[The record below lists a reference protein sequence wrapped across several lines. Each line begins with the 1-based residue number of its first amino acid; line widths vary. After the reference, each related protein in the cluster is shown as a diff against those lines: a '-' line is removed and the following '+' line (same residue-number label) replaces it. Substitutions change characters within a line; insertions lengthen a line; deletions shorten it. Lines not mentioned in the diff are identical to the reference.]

1 MNKTMKKLP
10 LLGLL
15 VCLASCGEATPI
27 EAGSV
32 KKGKEIPVEV
42 AKQQMQAASVAME
55 SKDAFSVRMENASFN
70 YSLSME
76 KNIPTGKESNT
87 SIKMNH
93 NTKIDKVNA
102 AVGFTG
108 LTSGKVED
116 VKGYGE
122 VKANVDINGAT
133 NASGFQ
139 HSYQTPKG
147 TVGFTC
153 YQDGATTYLDLSDNK
168 LQGVVNTVVK
178 EGLFNKNLSFGL
190 SSDTKIAIPNTIDAD
205 DMPVISDKDMNR
217 ITYEITD
224 EIEDIASRGGT
235 VKALQHDDGTYSY
248 SVETKNLEDADDFE
262 DLIEDDFDFDVDDDM
277 GYPNIKPSIENNV
290 NVKTYSIAYVFNQN
304 GISSIGA
311 TIDIDYTFKS
321 SLTINNTVFST
332 EIKMNCYF
340 NGKINFDYGNDV
352 IIKEVQD
359 KDTYKVCPMDFEL
372 FD

>member
-1 MNKTMKKLP
+1 MNKTMKKFP

-15 VCLASCGEATPI
+15 VCLASCGGGASV

-42 AKQQMQAASVAME
+42 AKQEMQAASVAME
-55 SKDAFSVRMENASFN
+55 SKDSFSVRMENASFN

-93 NTKIDKVNA
+93 NTKIDKFNSA
-102 AVGFTG
+102 IGFTG
-108 LTSGKVED
+108 LTSDKVED

-122 VKANVDINGAT
+122 VKANIDINGST
-133 NASGFQ
+133 NASGLQ

-153 YQDGATTYLDLSDNK
+153 YQDGDTTYLDLSDNK
-168 LQGVVNTVVK
+168 LQGAINTIVK
-178 EGLFNKNLSFGL
+178 EGLIDKDISFGL
-190 SSDTKIAIPNTIDAD
+190 SSDTKIAIPETIEAD
-205 DMPVISDKDMNR
+205 DMPILSEKEMNH

-224 EIEDIASRGGT
+224 DIEDIASRGGT

-248 SVETKNLEDADDFE
+248 SVETKNLDDADDFE
-262 DLIEDDFDFDVDDDM
+262 DLIEGNFDFDIDDDM
-277 GYPNIKPSIENNV
+277 GYPDIKPSIGDNI
-290 NVKTYSIAYVFNQN
+290 NVKTYSIAYVFDKN

-311 TIDIDYTFKS
+311 TIDIDYTYKA

-340 NGKINFDYGNDV
+340 NGKINFDYGNKV
-352 IIKEVQD
+352 TIKEVQD

>member
-15 VCLASCGEATPI
+15 VCLAGCGEATPI

-108 LTSGKVED
+108 LTSDKVED

-262 DLIEDDFDFDVDDDM
+262 DLIEADFDFDVDDDM

-359 KDTYKVCPMDFEL
+359 KDAYKVCPRDFEL